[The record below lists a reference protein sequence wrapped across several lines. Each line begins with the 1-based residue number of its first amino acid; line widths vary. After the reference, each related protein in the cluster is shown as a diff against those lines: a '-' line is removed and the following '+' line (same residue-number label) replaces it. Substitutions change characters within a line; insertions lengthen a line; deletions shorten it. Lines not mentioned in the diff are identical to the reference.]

1 ALTSHPEVGQA
12 AAVVRED
19 HPGTPR
25 IVAYTVPAEQTSGP
39 GPDVLRSWL
48 GDRLPAYMVPAAFV
62 ALDALPL
69 NASGKLDRRAL
80 PAPAEE
86 TTGYVA
92 PGTPTEQTLCA
103 IWAETLGLERVGT
116 RDNFFS
122 LGGDSILSIQVVS
135 QARRAGLELSS
146 RDIFARQTVAALA
159 AHLAAAGT
167 GAGAV
172 VQAEQGVLSGAVPT
186 TPIREWFFDHHRAAP
201 EHFNMAAEA
210 ELPPGTDLTALREA
224 VRALLLQHDALRMV
238 FATDEDGGRTA
249 RYAPD
254 AGLDAILSVHEL
266 TGPAAP
272 GWQELRHAAQ
282 TGFSLD
288 GSPLVRVLVGTG
300 GPETPVRLAV
310 IAHHLLVDGVTW
322 RILLDDLRR
331 GYAQAAAGSPVDLGP
346 KTSSVRA
353 WAERLARHTA
363 EGGFDGQLPYWESVM
378 GGADASLPLDDPAGD
393 ATTATAAAVS
403 GELTRAQTDQLLQQ
417 VPAVY
422 RTQINDALLA
432 ALARTLRGWT
442 GRDRVPVSLEGH
454 GREELFAD
462 LDLTRTAGWFTSIHP
477 VALALP
483 EDEGWGPAV
492 TAVKEQLRAV
502 PDRGIGYG
510 ALRHL
515 GGHFAGHDSALISFN
530 YLGRLDLAGTTSQAP
545 DAAADSWYLSSV
557 LNPGGEHSPR
567 EHRPHLLDVTAG
579 LLDGRLVFTWHY
591 SAGVHR
597 EETVRAL
604 VEEYTAQLAAFVAH
618 CAEPGAGGRS
628 PSDFSLV
635 TLDQEEVDRVAGDGR
650 TVEDVYPLTP
660 LQSGMLFHAL
670 AEPGSPAYLEQFVLT
685 LDGVADPARLAD
697 AWQRTVARSDALR
710 VGLVWEG
717 VREPVQ
723 VVRRR
728 AEVPVTFL
736 DRSATALTEE
746 AQDAFLREFL
756 DEDRA
761 RGIDLATAPLMRVA
775 LIRLPGE
782 GRVQLVWTFH
792 HLLLD
797 GWSTAA
803 FLSDVLAEYAVL
815 TGDGTASPTAR
826 GSFGDY
832 LRWLAGQ
839 DQEAGRGHWRR
850 SLAGYEEPVALP
862 YDHAPEQV
870 RRGQSSARVTVELD
884 AAVAGRAG
892 AYARDHRITQNA
904 LVQGAW
910 ALVLSQY
917 AGRHDVVFGT
927 TVSGRPADL
936 PGAEALLGLFINTLP
951 VRVSAAPGV
960 RAADWLRGIQ
970 DQQAE
975 SRRYEYVAL
984 SDVETDLTPGA
995 SLFDSL
1001 VVFENYPVDEAAAA
1015 RHGIGVRAA
1024 EAVEATHY
1032 ALTLIAAATG
1042 DRLGLTLAYDP
1053 ALFEQ
1058 ATAERLAG
1066 QLAAAVTR
1074 LVERPEAP
1082 VAEIELLTGAERER
1096 LLGEW
1101 GSGARTPVDGSV
1113 VEVFARRAAATP
1125 DAVAISAGG
1134 SSLTYRAL
1142 DRRTDQLARALAD
1155 RGVTAESRVGLL
1167 LERSADVVV
1176 AMLAVLKAGGAYVP
1190 LHTGQPEE
1198 RLRDILGRSGTTL
1211 VLTDRDQPSLAGVA
1225 TFDPRHLP
1233 AGTDTGTALPA
1244 PGAGSLAYVMFTSGS
1259 TGVPKGVGVTHADI
1273 TALAAD
1279 HRFAGGAHERVLFH
1293 SPHSFDAATYEVW
1306 VPLLTGR
1313 TLTVATGDLTTATI
1327 REAVAEGVT
1336 ALWITAALFGVLVEE
1351 DPACFA
1357 GLRE

>member
-1 ALTSHPEVGQA
+1 SSA
-12 AAVVRED
+12 
-19 HPGTPR
+19 
-25 IVAYTVPAEQTSGP
+25 
-39 GPDVLRSWL
+39 
-48 GDRLPAYMVPAAFV
+48 
-62 ALDALPL
+62 
-69 NASGKLDRRAL
+69 
-80 PAPAEE
+80 
-86 TTGYVA
+86 
-92 PGTPTEQTLCA
+92 
-103 IWAETLGLERVGT
+103 
-116 RDNFFS
+116 
-122 LGGDSILSIQVVS
+122 VVS

-186 TPIREWFFDHHRAAP
+186 TPIREWFFAHHRSAP

-210 ELPPGTDLTALREA
+210 ELPPGTDLSALREA

-238 FATDEDGGRTA
+238 FATDEDGARTA

-272 GWQELRHAAQ
+272 GWQELRDAAQ
-282 TGFSLD
+282 TGFRLD

-393 ATTATAAAVS
+393 ATTVTAAAVS

-462 LDLTRTAGWFTSIHP
+462 IDLTRTAGWFTSIHP

-483 EDEGWGPAV
+483 EDEGWGAAV
-492 TAVKEQLRAV
+492 TSVKEQLRAV

-515 GGHFAGHDSALISFN
+515 GGHFAEHDSALISFN
-530 YLGRLDLAGTTSQAP
+530 YLGRLDLAGTTSQTP
-545 DAAADSWYLSSV
+545 DATADSWYLSSA

-635 TLDQEEVDRVAGDGR
+635 ALDQGEVDRIAGDGR

-670 AEPGSPAYLEQFVLT
+670 AEPDSPAYLEQFVLT
-685 LDGVADPARLAD
+685 LDGVDDPARLAD
-697 AWQRTVARSDALR
+697 AWQRTVERSDALR

-723 VVRRR
+723 VVRRH
-728 AEVPVTFL
+728 AEVPVTLL

-761 RGIDLATAPLMRVA
+761 RGIDLAAAPLMRVT

-803 FLSDVLAEYAVL
+803 FLTDVLAEYAVL
-815 TGDGTASPTAR
+815 SGDSTASPTAR

-862 YDHAPEQV
+862 YDHTPEQV
-870 RRGQSSARVTVELD
+870 RRGRSSARVTVALD
-884 AAVAGRAG
+884 AAVAERAG

-975 SRRYEYVAL
+975 SRRFEYVAL

-1015 RHGIGVRAA
+1015 RHGIGVRTA

-1053 ALFEQ
+1053 ALFAQ

-1082 VAEIELLTGAERER
+1082 VAEIELLSGAERDR

-1101 GSGARTPVDGSV
+1101 GKGARTPVDGSV

-1125 DAVAISAGG
+1125 DAVAITAGG

-1142 DRRTDQLARALAD
+1142 DRRTDRLARALAE

-1211 VLTDRDQPSLAGVA
+1211 VLTDRDESSLAGVA

-1244 PGAGSLAYVMFTSGS
+1244 PARGGSLAYVMFTSGS

-1273 TALAAD
+1273 VALAAD
-1279 HRFAGGAHERVLFH
+1279 HRFAGHAHERVLFH

-1306 VPLLTGR
+1306 VPLLSGR

-1327 REAVAEGVT
+1327 RQAVAEGVT

-1357 GLRE
+1357 GLQEI

>member
-1 ALTSHPEVGQA
+1 
-12 AAVVRED
+12 
-19 HPGTPR
+19 
-25 IVAYTVPAEQTSGP
+25 
-39 GPDVLRSWL
+39 
-48 GDRLPAYMVPAAFV
+48 M
-62 ALDALPL
+62 
-69 NASGKLDRRAL
+69 
-80 PAPAEE
+80 
-86 TTGYVA
+86 
-92 PGTPTEQTLCA
+92 
-103 IWAETLGLERVGT
+103 
-116 RDNFFS
+116 
-122 LGGDSILSIQVVS
+122 
-135 QARRAGLELSS
+135 
-146 RDIFARQTVAALA
+146 
-159 AHLAAAGT
+159 
-167 GAGAV
+167 
-172 VQAEQGVLSGAVPT
+172 
-186 TPIREWFFDHHRAAP
+186 
-201 EHFNMAAEA
+201 
-210 ELPPGTDLTALREA
+210 
-224 VRALLLQHDALRMV
+224 
-238 FATDEDGGRTA
+238 
-249 RYAPD
+249 
-254 AGLDAILSVHEL
+254 
-266 TGPAAP
+266 
-272 GWQELRHAAQ
+272 
-282 TGFSLD
+282 
-288 GSPLVRVLVGTG
+288 
-300 GPETPVRLAV
+300 
-310 IAHHLLVDGVTW
+310 
-322 RILLDDLRR
+322 
-331 GYAQAAAGSPVDLGP
+331 
-346 KTSSVRA
+346 
-353 WAERLARHTA
+353 
-363 EGGFDGQLPYWESVM
+363 
-378 GGADASLPLDDPAGD
+378 
-393 ATTATAAAVS
+393 
-403 GELTRAQTDQLLQQ
+403 
-417 VPAVY
+417 
-422 RTQINDALLA
+422 
-432 ALARTLRGWT
+432 
-442 GRDRVPVSLEGH
+442 
-454 GREELFAD
+454 
-462 LDLTRTAGWFTSIHP
+462 
-477 VALALP
+477 
-483 EDEGWGPAV
+483 
-492 TAVKEQLRAV
+492 
-502 PDRGIGYG
+502 
-510 ALRHL
+510 
-515 GGHFAGHDSALISFN
+515 
-530 YLGRLDLAGTTSQAP
+530 
-545 DAAADSWYLSSV
+545 
-557 LNPGGEHSPR
+557 
-567 EHRPHLLDVTAG
+567 
-579 LLDGRLVFTWHY
+579 
-591 SAGVHR
+591 
-597 EETVRAL
+597 
-604 VEEYTAQLAAFVAH
+604 
-618 CAEPGAGGRS
+618 
-628 PSDFSLV
+628 
-635 TLDQEEVDRVAGDGR
+635 DRVAGDGR

-697 AWQRTVARSDALR
+697 AWQRTVERSDALR

-839 DQEAGRGHWRR
+839 DQAAGRGHWRR

-1058 ATAERLAG
+1058 ATAERLAS

-1125 DAVAISAGG
+1125 DAVAISA
-1134 SSLTYRAL
+1134 A
-1142 DRRTDQLARALAD
+1142 A
-1155 RGVTAESRVGLL
+1155 
-1167 LERSADVVV
+1167 
-1176 AMLAVLKAGGAYVP
+1176 
-1190 LHTGQPEE
+1190 
-1198 RLRDILGRSGTTL
+1198 
-1211 VLTDRDQPSLAGVA
+1211 
-1225 TFDPRHLP
+1225 PR
-1233 AGTDTGTALPA
+1233 
-1244 PGAGSLAYVMFTSGS
+1244 
-1259 TGVPKGVGVTHADI
+1259 
-1273 TALAAD
+1273 
-1279 HRFAGGAHERVLFH
+1279 
-1293 SPHSFDAATYEVW
+1293 
-1306 VPLLTGR
+1306 
-1313 TLTVATGDLTTATI
+1313 
-1327 REAVAEGVT
+1327 
-1336 ALWITAALFGVLVEE
+1336 
-1351 DPACFA
+1351 
-1357 GLRE
+1357 

>member
-1 ALTSHPEVGQA
+1 
-12 AAVVRED
+12 
-19 HPGTPR
+19 
-25 IVAYTVPAEQTSGP
+25 
-39 GPDVLRSWL
+39 
-48 GDRLPAYMVPAAFV
+48 
-62 ALDALPL
+62 
-69 NASGKLDRRAL
+69 
-80 PAPAEE
+80 
-86 TTGYVA
+86 
-92 PGTPTEQTLCA
+92 
-103 IWAETLGLERVGT
+103 
-116 RDNFFS
+116 
-122 LGGDSILSIQVVS
+122 
-135 QARRAGLELSS
+135 
-146 RDIFARQTVAALA
+146 
-159 AHLAAAGT
+159 
-167 GAGAV
+167 
-172 VQAEQGVLSGAVPT
+172 
-186 TPIREWFFDHHRAAP
+186 
-201 EHFNMAAEA
+201 
-210 ELPPGTDLTALREA
+210 
-224 VRALLLQHDALRMV
+224 
-238 FATDEDGGRTA
+238 
-249 RYAPD
+249 
-254 AGLDAILSVHEL
+254 
-266 TGPAAP
+266 
-272 GWQELRHAAQ
+272 
-282 TGFSLD
+282 
-288 GSPLVRVLVGTG
+288 
-300 GPETPVRLAV
+300 
-310 IAHHLLVDGVTW
+310 
-322 RILLDDLRR
+322 
-331 GYAQAAAGSPVDLGP
+331 
-346 KTSSVRA
+346 
-353 WAERLARHTA
+353 
-363 EGGFDGQLPYWESVM
+363 
-378 GGADASLPLDDPAGD
+378 
-393 ATTATAAAVS
+393 
-403 GELTRAQTDQLLQQ
+403 
-417 VPAVY
+417 
-422 RTQINDALLA
+422 
-432 ALARTLRGWT
+432 
-442 GRDRVPVSLEGH
+442 
-454 GREELFAD
+454 
-462 LDLTRTAGWFTSIHP
+462 
-477 VALALP
+477 
-483 EDEGWGPAV
+483 
-492 TAVKEQLRAV
+492 KEQLRAV

-697 AWQRTVARSDALR
+697 AWQRTVERSDALR

-1306 VPLLTGR
+1306 VPLLNGR

-1327 REAVAEGVT
+1327 RQAVTDGVT

-1357 GLRE
+1357 GLREIWTGGDAVPHHAAHTLL